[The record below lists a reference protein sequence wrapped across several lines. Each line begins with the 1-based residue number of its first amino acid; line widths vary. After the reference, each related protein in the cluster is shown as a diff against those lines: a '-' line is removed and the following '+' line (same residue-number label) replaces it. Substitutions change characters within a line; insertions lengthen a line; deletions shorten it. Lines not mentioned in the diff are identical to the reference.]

1 MVPSLTEIPF
11 NEMKKSTR
19 SRKAVLRKV
28 LALAGCLL
36 ATWCIR
42 AAAQEQP
49 DSLVLT
55 PERAIAFAL
64 ERSLVL
70 KGARFG
76 PQIAALQVRSANTA
90 WSPRLSG
97 SAGISDA
104 HTPPLS
110 TFDPQSGPVA
120 RQIASGVG
128 VSQLLPWGTSYTVE
142 WDAARLTGNNPLAL
156 YNPQLTTNG
165 AVTITQHLLRGLTID
180 EARANRLVSLKGQTV
195 SDAELASAVAAT
207 TYSVLRAYWTWIY
220 AREYLATEQQ
230 SLALARGLL
239 RDDRERAS
247 LGKIAAVDVVEA
259 EAEVA
264 RRSDVILSATKDVAN
279 AEDELRLLIFAPT
292 DPEQNRPLAPPSLLP
307 DTDMPAASQD
317 EVIVR
322 ALDSR
327 HDLRILRTA
336 LDIDDI
342 TVKRLRNERLPDA
355 ALVLSYTGEGA
366 AGVPV
371 PSSSSPVA
379 QRSFSSAWNDL
390 AHFRYPSWSAGISV
404 SWPIR
409 SQAAAE
415 AAKASVKRSQDE
427 TLLRSA
433 EQQVATEVRS
443 VVRTVDANRQRLPL
457 TINAVALAERR
468 LEAEQRKFV
477 VGLSTSFL
485 VIQAQRDLTASKERQ
500 VQSVLDYRLSLADL
514 QTVETIPVFR

>member
-1 MVPSLTEIPF
+1 MGLSLTKIPF
-11 NEMKKSTR
+11 IKMKQSTHL
-19 SRKAVLRKV
+19 RKAAYRK
-28 LALAGCLL
+28 ALAVAGSLL
-36 ATWCIR
+36 VAWCSH
-42 AAAQEQP
+42 AAAQEQV

-55 PERAIAFAL
+55 PERAVAFAL

-76 PQIAALQVRSANTA
+76 PQIAALQVKSANNA

-97 SAGISDA
+97 NAGIA
-104 HTPPLS
+104 ETRTPPLS

-120 RQIASGVG
+120 REITSSVG
-128 VSQLLPWGTSYTVE
+128 VSQLLPWGTSYSVE
-142 WDAARLTGNNPLAL
+142 WDAARLTGNNPLAR

-165 AVTITQHLLRGLTID
+165 AINIRQHLLRGLTID
-180 EARANRLVSLKGQTV
+180 EARANRLISLKGQAV

-207 TYSVLRAYWTWIY
+207 TRSVLRAYWTWIY

-230 SLALARGLL
+230 SLALAQGLL
-239 RDDRERAS
+239 RDDRERSAF
-247 LGKIAAVDVVEA
+247 GKIAAVDVVEV

-264 RRSDVILSATKDVAN
+264 RRSDVILTATKDVAN

-292 DPEQNRPLAPPSLLP
+292 DPEQNRPLAPPSLLSE
-307 DTDMPAASQD
+307 TGMAAGSQD
-317 EVIVR
+317 EMIAR
-322 ALDSR
+322 SLDSR
-327 HDLRILRTA
+327 QDLLILRAA
-336 LDIDDI
+336 LDIDEI

-355 ALVLSYTGEGA
+355 SLVLSYAGEGA
-366 AGVPV
+366 AGVAV
-371 PSSSSPVA
+371 PSPSGTVPS
-379 QRSFSSAWNDL
+379 RSFSSAVNDL
-390 AHFRYPSWSAGISV
+390 AHFRYPSWSAGLSI
-404 SWPIR
+404 SWPIK

-433 EQQVATEVRS
+433 EQQVVTEVKS
-443 VVRTVDANRQRLPL
+443 VLRTVDANRQRLPL

-485 VIQAQRDLTASKERQ
+485 VIQAQRDLTGAKERQ

-514 QTVETIPVFR
+514 QTVQTIPVS